1 LTGNDTH
8 SITICQH
15 EITVIQEGIMAKSS
29 RERLLQAAI
38 ELMSKRGYRETTVG
52 DIEVAAG
59 LTRRAGG
66 FYRHFSSKEEV
77 LVEALRRMAGE
88 MVAEIQLK
96 EVISLKSVRA
106 ELLVM
111 ARAMMRHAEQYR
123 PLRLI
128 LQREG
133 NELPVLHNAARRAN
147 ARLASQ
153 DLLPWVRHALRRSGM
168 AVRKLGERS
177 LLIFGPVLFYIF
189 SVDRGDPAFGVRA
202 ERFLDLWADHWTDWF
217 RQDR

>member
-1 LTGNDTH
+1 
-8 SITICQH
+8 
-15 EITVIQEGIMAKSS
+15 MKPS
-29 RERLLQAAI
+29 RERLLEAAI
-38 ELMSKRGYRETTVG
+38 QLIFKRGYHNTTVG
-52 DIEVAAG
+52 DIEMAAG

-77 LVEALRRMAGE
+77 LVEALSRMAGE
-88 MVAEIQLK
+88 MIAEIRLK
-96 EVISLKSVRA
+96 EVISLKSARA

-111 ARAMMRHAEQYR
+111 ARAMMHHAEQYR
-123 PLRLI
+123 PLRVI
-128 LQREG
+128 FQRDG
-133 NELPVLHNAARRAN
+133 NELPALRNAARRAN
-147 ARLASQ
+147 ARLASH

-168 AVRKLGERS
+168 PMRNLEERG

-217 RQDR
+217 QQNR